1 MDGGG
6 DGRTRAEQ
14 RGRAG
19 VEVPHR
25 GEEEG
30 ERGSRSSAG
39 ALRTAALASAL
50 ATARI
55 RLIQFA
61 EVGHRLLR
69 RAADPLLPG
78 AGPSSPPGPF
88 TS

>member
-1 MDGGG
+1 M
-6 DGRTRAEQ
+6 
-14 RGRAG
+14 
-19 VEVPHR
+19 
-25 GEEEG
+25 
-30 ERGSRSSAG
+30 
-39 ALRTAALASAL
+39 
-50 ATARI
+50 

-69 RAADPLLPG
+69 RDADPLLPG